1 MNGKRKRIY
10 STYERTWH
18 WIQMIAVVVLLA
30 TGFHIHAPVR
40 LPLAD
45 LAAMVWLHNVF
56 GFILIGNALL
66 GLFYFVTTGAIRQY
80 VPERKGLAAAVAAQV
95 RYYTSGIFRGQ
106 PHPTR
111 KTPERR
117 LNPLQQ
123 LTYLALLN
131 LLLPLQIA
139 SGLLMWGASR
149 WPHAAGAVGGLPL
162 LGAVHT
168 LGSYLFLSFLIAHL
182 YLITTGPT
190 PLAHLEGM
198 ATGYEDLEDLEEPK
212 GQPPAVNLRR

>member
-1 MNGKRKRIY
+1 MSGQRKRIY

-18 WIQMIAVVVLLA
+18 WTQSISIVVLLA

-40 LPLAD
+40 LPVAD
-45 LAAMVWLHNVF
+45 LATMVWIHNVF

-66 GLFYFVTTGAIRQY
+66 GLFYYVTTGTIRQY
-80 VPERKGLAAAVAAQV
+80 IPHRKGLVAGAVAQV
-95 RYYTSGIFRGQ
+95 KYYTGGIFRGE
-106 PHPTR
+106 PHPAR

-139 SGLLMWGASR
+139 GGLLMWGVSR
-149 WPHAAGAVGGLPL
+149 WPQAAGAVGGLPV

-168 LGSYLFLSFLIAHL
+168 LGSYLLLSFLIAHL
-182 YLITTGPT
+182 YLITTGHT
-190 PLAHLEGM
+190 PLSNLEGM
-198 ATGYEDLEDLEEPK
+198 ATGYEELEDHAESE
-212 GQPPAVNLRR
+212 QATAV

>member
-1 MNGKRKRIY
+1 MSGNRKRIY
-10 STYERTWH
+10 TTWERTWH
-18 WIQMIAVVVLLA
+18 WVQSMAMVALLA
-30 TGFHIHAPVR
+30 TGFHIHSPVR
-40 LPLAD
+40 APIAD
-45 LAAMVWLHNVF
+45 LATVVWLHNVS

-66 GLFYFVTTGAIRQY
+66 GLFYYATTGAIRHY
-80 VPERKGLAAAVAAQV
+80 LPSRNGLVGDVVAQV
-95 RYYTSGIFRGQ
+95 SFYTRGIFRGEA
-106 PHPTR
+106 HPSP

-131 LLLPLQIA
+131 VLLPLQVG

-149 WPHAAGAVGGLPL
+149 WPQAAGAVGGLPV

-182 YLITTGPT
+182 YLITTGHT
-190 PLAHLEGM
+190 PLSCLEGM
-198 ATGYEDLEDLEEPK
+198 ATGFEELEETAGAGPV
-212 GQPPAVNLRR
+212 PRASR